1 MAGMCKVT
9 LIGNLGA
16 DPELRYT
23 QQGKAVTKFR
33 VAVNTRKRTPEGEW
47 QDHTEW
53 FGVTVFGPRAEQM
66 NERLQRGNRVYVEGR
81 LETRVWD
88 GAPEGKRFF
97 LDVIASDV
105 MSLEMRP
112 RGEGGDMP
120 SRPAQTVPDEPD
132 TLDDVP
138 F

>member
-16 DPELRYT
+16 DAELRYS
-23 QQGKAVTKFR
+23 QQSKPICKFR
-33 VAVNTRKRTPEGEW
+33 VAVNTSKRTPQGEW
-47 QDHTEW
+47 QEHTEW
-53 FGVTVFGPRAEQM
+53 FGVTLFGPRAEQM
-66 NERLQRGNRVYVEGR
+66 SERLLKGSRVYVEGR
-81 LETRVWD
+81 LETRVWEDAPD
-88 GAPEGKRFF
+88 GRRFF
-97 LDVIASDV
+97 LDVVANEIVQLDG
-105 MSLEMRP
+105 RP